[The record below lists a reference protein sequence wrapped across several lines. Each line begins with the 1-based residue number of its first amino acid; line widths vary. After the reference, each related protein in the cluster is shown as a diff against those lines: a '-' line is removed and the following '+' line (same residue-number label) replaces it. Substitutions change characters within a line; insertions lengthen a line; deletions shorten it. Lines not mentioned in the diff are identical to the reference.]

1 MCNLLDVW
9 SGAIV
14 TESETFLRDTILLT
28 LLTLISWDK
37 LEAFEKEEEARE
49 RAGLWVI
56 IWPVHWPDQEAT
68 PGQRDRS
75 VGRLKKEFEELCDT
89 DLQVE
94 NIEIQFQQSQECQ
107 QDKSC

>member
-56 IWPVHWPDQEAT
+56 WPAHWPDQEAT